1 MPRVGPER
9 LPQGCERV
17 GAEQPPAGGLR
28 AQRQHHQRGC
38 ARPCEGLKSVAQEL
52 SVKAETLP
60 SVHMEE
66 AIEEDPRNAIV
77 NELSLFEGTSDERGA
92 WS

>member
-1 MPRVGPER
+1 M
-9 LPQGCERV
+9 
-17 GAEQPPAGGLR
+17 
-28 AQRQHHQRGC
+28 
-38 ARPCEGLKSVAQEL
+38 AQEL

-77 NELSLFEGTSDERGA
+77 NELSLFEGTSDEPGA

>member
-1 MPRVGPER
+1 M
-9 LPQGCERV
+9 
-17 GAEQPPAGGLR
+17 
-28 AQRQHHQRGC
+28 
-38 ARPCEGLKSVAQEL
+38 
-52 SVKAETLP
+52 KAETLP

-77 NELSLFEGTSDERGA
+77 NELSLFEGTSDEPGA